1 MQFALAL
8 RCYPVLAKQR
18 KRRKRY
24 KRSLAPPDYAF
35 ILDTEVVP
43 DATQELT
50 FGSYRFLARNPDAEH
65 FTYDCIEEVLFHADD
80 APMHAIRRIHEYARA
95 HEAETVGLASRT
107 LRVLPVRDVVEE
119 LFIAAVRV
127 RALIVGFNLPFD
139 LSRLAFDAKEA
150 KKGARGG
157 FSFILSTYRD
167 EHGVIHE
174 NRYRPRIT
182 IKSIDSKRS
191 LKGLTHPNNPD
202 PADRTPDERRRPVKG
217 FYPAGNF
224 LDLRTLA
231 FALTDRGH
239 TLDSAC
245 EAFGV
250 ERKGDPGAHPGWE
263 FTPEYI
269 DYNRRDVRITGELM
283 AAMLREYARH
293 PIGVHAAE
301 VFSPATIG
309 RGYLDAMNIK
319 APLKRWPRFPKPE
332 LGITMS
338 TFYGGRTSARI
349 RRFLIPV
356 RYYDVTSMYP
366 SCNALLRTWDLLT
379 AADYQIDDV
388 TDRARELLGSLSL
401 DRLFDPVTWPEL
413 SFFAKLIPNGDILP
427 VRTKWNPGDA
437 RQIGINPLTTEDAVW
452 YAGPDLA
459 ASVLLSG
466 MVPQIEEAFAIVPK
480 RGKSGR
486 IVRCRG
492 LRPVKLL
499 DAVAIDPRRENFFTR
514 VIEARQLAKKDKEL
528 SDAERDRRDLGLKVI
543 ANASSYGILAQVD
556 PSDLPGRETAAVE
569 VHGALGSFPTT
580 TAKPERPGPYFFPP
594 IAALI
599 TAGARCMLAML
610 ERCVTDAGGTYA
622 MEDTDSMAIVATR
635 DGGLVPCPGGPHAWT
650 SEDAARYQGPNA
662 HAAREAVQA
671 LSFGDV
677 DEIAGRFESLN
688 PYDRAAVEGSILKI
702 EGINFADGQSRQL
715 WCYAISS
722 KRYSLYTLDEHGEP
736 HVARNNKGEAHCSEH
751 GLGHLLNPTN
761 IDSDDRQWIVRSW
774 ETIAREH
781 LGLSVEKPSWL
792 TRPALTQLA
801 ISTPYIR
808 RPFEADDDRLPYREC
823 IKPFNFLLAAHIAP
837 GGFPLRA
844 DKSRFL
850 LVAPYQRDPRQWPKL
865 RWTDVHDKTIYRATT
880 DRQRRVYDPGL
891 ALIETYEAALRDFRL
906 HPEAKSLCDG
916 LPCDEDHRNSTGV
929 LTRRAAI
936 IPRGLIENIGKE
948 SNELQQTP
956 GLTQEEDEVV
966 QVYRNRSDVPF
977 DRYRVLLRAIP
988 KRDLSSL
995 TKLSPGTIKM
1005 ARQRRA
1011 LPQPGNQQRLLRAIV
1026 TYFSE
1031 HSLPTFETI
1040 ERLDPA
1046 GIAEEISARAS
1057 AVTHAAQFSKAAI
1070 TMARAEIAAEY
1081 EGSIAVAIGL
1091 LGL

>member
-1 MQFALAL
+1 M
-8 RCYPVLAKQR
+8 
-18 KRRKRY
+18 
-24 KRSLAPPDYAF
+24 
-35 ILDTEVVP
+35 
-43 DATQELT
+43 
-50 FGSYRFLARNPDAEH
+50 PDAEQELYVRVVPFSRTESDAES

-80 APMHAIRRIHEYARA
+80 APADAIERLQAYGRT
-95 HEAETVGLASRT
+95 HEAETMALASRT
-107 LRVLPVRDVVEE
+107 LRIRPLSEVVEE

-139 LSRLAFDAKEA
+139 LSRLAFDATEA

-157 FSFILSTYRD
+157 FSFIHSTYRD
-167 EHGVIHE
+167 ENGVICE

-191 LKGLTHPNNPD
+191 LKSLTHPNDPD
-202 PADRTPDERRRPVKG
+202 PADRTPDERRKPVKG
-217 FYPAGNF
+217 FYPPGNF

-250 ERKGDPGAHPGWE
+250 ERKGDPGIHPGWD

-293 PIGVHAAE
+293 PIGVHAVE

-309 RGYLDAMNIK
+309 RGYLNAMNVK

-349 RRFLIPV
+349 RRFLVPV
-356 RYYDVTSMYP
+356 RYCDFTSMYP
-366 SCNALLRTWDLLT
+366 TCNALLRTWDLLT

-388 TDRARELLGSLSL
+388 TNRARELLAPLSL
-401 DRLFDPVTWPEL
+401 DRLFDSATWPEL
-413 SFFAKLIPNGDILP
+413 SFFAKLTPNGDILP

-466 MVPQIEEAFAIVPK
+466 KVPQIAEAFAIVPK

-486 IVRCRG
+486 ILRSRG
-492 LRPVKLL
+492 LRSVKLL
-499 DAVAIDPRRENFFTR
+499 DAIAIDPRRENFFTR
-514 VIEARQLAKKDKEL
+514 VIEARQLAKKDKAL

-543 ANASSYGILAQVD
+543 ANASSYGILAQMD
-556 PSDLPGRETAAVE
+556 PSDLPGREMAAVE
-569 VHGALGSFPTT
+569 VYGALGTFPTT

-599 TAGARCMLAML
+599 TAAARCMLAML

-650 SEDAARYQGPNA
+650 SDYAASYDGPNA

-671 LSFGDV
+671 LSFDDV

-688 PYDRAAVEGSILKI
+688 PYARGAVEDSILKI
-702 EGINFADGQSRQL
+702 EAINFADGQSRQL

-722 KRYSLYTLDEHGEP
+722 KRYALYTLDEHGEP
-736 HVARNNKGEAHCSEH
+736 HVARSSRGEAHCSEH

-761 IDSDDRQWIVRSW
+761 IDSDDRQWIVQSW

-781 LGLSVEKPSWL
+781 LGLPTDLPPWL
-792 TRPALTQLA
+792 MRPALTQLS
-801 ISTPYIR
+801 ISTPFIR
-808 RPFEADDDRLPYREC
+808 WPFEADDDRQRYRER

-837 GGFPLRA
+837 GGFPLGA

-850 LVAPYQRDPRQWPKL
+850 LVAGYQRDPRRWPKL
-865 RWTDVHDKTIYRATT
+865 RWTDVHSKTVYRATT
-880 DRQRRVYDPGL
+880 DRQRRVYDPSL
-891 ALIETYEAALRDFRL
+891 ALIQTYEVALTDFRL
-906 HPEAKSLCDG
+906 HPEAKSLCHG

-929 LTRRAAI
+929 LTRRPAFVA
-936 IPRGLIENIGKE
+936 RGLIENIGKE
-948 SNELQQTP
+948 SNELRQTP
-956 GLTQEEDEVV
+956 GLTQDEDEVV
-966 QVYRNRSDVPF
+966 QVYRDRSDVPF

-988 KRDLSSL
+988 KRDLTSL
-995 TKLSPGTIKM
+995 TKLSSGTIKM
-1005 ARQRRA
+1005 ARQGRT
-1011 LPQPGNQQRLLRAIV
+1011 LPQPANQQRLLRAIV
-1026 TYFSE
+1026 TYFSDQP
-1031 HSLPTFETI
+1031 LPTFERI
-1040 ERLDPA
+1040 EQLDPA
-1046 GIAEEISARAS
+1046 GIAEEIHARAS
-1057 AVTHAAQFSKAAI
+1057 AEMGPRGPSKAALA
-1070 TMARAEIAAEY
+1070 TARIEIVATYKEW
-1081 EGSIAVAIGL
+1081 IATAIGM

>member
-1 MQFALAL
+1 M
-8 RCYPVLAKQR
+8 
-18 KRRKRY
+18 
-24 KRSLAPPDYAF
+24 
-35 ILDTEVVP
+35 
-43 DATQELT
+43 T
-50 FGSYRFLARNPDAEH
+50 FGSYRFLARNPDAEP
-65 FTYDCIEEVLFHADD
+65 FTYDCVEEVLFHADD
-80 APMHAIRRIHEYARA
+80 APADAIGRLATYART
-95 HEAETVGLASRT
+95 HEAETTALGSRP
-107 LRVLPVRDVVEE
+107 LRVLPLSEVVEE
-119 LFIAAVRV
+119 LFIASVRI

-167 EHGVIHE
+167 ENSVFRE

-202 PADRTPDERRRPVKG
+202 PADRTPDERRKPVKG
-217 FYPAGNF
+217 FYPPGNF

-250 ERKGDPGAHPGWE
+250 ERKGDSGTHPGWE

-283 AAMLREYARH
+283 AATLREYARH
-293 PIGVHAAE
+293 PVGVHAVE

-309 RGYLDAMNIK
+309 RGYLSAMNVK

-349 RRFLIPV
+349 RRFLVPV
-356 RYYDVTSMYP
+356 RYCDFTSMYP
-366 SCNALLRTWDLLT
+366 TCNALLRTWDLLT

-388 TDRARELLGSLSL
+388 TDRARELLTSLSL
-401 DRLFDPVTWPEL
+401 NRLFDAATWPDL

-437 RQIGINPLTTEDAVW
+437 RQIGINPLTTEDAIW

-459 ASVLLSG
+459 ASALLSG
-466 MVPQIEEAFAIVPK
+466 KVPQIEEAFAIVPK

-486 IVRCRG
+486 ILRSRG

-499 DAVAIDPRRENFFTR
+499 DAIEIDPRRENFFTR

-543 ANASSYGILAQVD
+543 ANSSSYGILAQMD
-556 PSDLPGRETAAVE
+556 PSDLPSRETAAVE
-569 VHGALGSFPTT
+569 VYGALGTYPTT
-580 TAKPERPGPYFFPP
+580 TAKPERPGQYFFPP

-622 MEDTDSMAIVATR
+622 MEDTDSMAIVAMPER
-635 DGGLVPCPGGPHAWT
+635 RLIPCPGGPHPWAG
-650 SEDAARYQGPNA
+650 EDAARYDGPSA
-662 HAAREAVQA
+662 HTAREAVQA
-671 LSFGDV
+671 LSFADV
-677 DEIAGRFESLN
+677 DEIAARFQSLN
-688 PYDRAAVEGSILKI
+688 PYARAAVEDSILKI
-702 EGINFADGQSRQL
+702 EGINFADGRSRQL

-722 KRYSLYTLDEHGEP
+722 KRYALYTLDQHGEP
-736 HVARNNKGEAHCSEH
+736 HAARNSKGEAHCSEH

-761 IDSDDRQWIVRSW
+761 IDSEDRQWIVQSW

-781 LGLSVEKPSWL
+781 LGLPTDLPPWL
-792 TRPALTQLA
+792 ARPALTQLS

-808 RPFEADDDRLPYREC
+808 RPFETDDDRLAYREC

-837 GGFPLRA
+837 GGFPLGA
-844 DKSRFL
+844 DKSRLL
-850 LVAPYQRDPRQWPKL
+850 LVAGYQRDPRLWPKL
-865 RWTDVHDKTIYRATT
+865 RWTDVHSKTIYRATT
-880 DRQRRVYDPGL
+880 DRQRRVYDPSL
-891 ALIETYEAALRDFRL
+891 ALIQTYEVALTDFRL

-929 LTRRAAI
+929 LTRR
-936 IPRGLIENIGKE
+936 
-948 SNELQQTP
+948 
-956 GLTQEEDEVV
+956 
-966 QVYRNRSDVPF
+966 
-977 DRYRVLLRAIP
+977 
-988 KRDLSSL
+988 
-995 TKLSPGTIKM
+995 
-1005 ARQRRA
+1005 
-1011 LPQPGNQQRLLRAIV
+1011 
-1026 TYFSE
+1026 
-1031 HSLPTFETI
+1031 
-1040 ERLDPA
+1040 PA
-1046 GIAEEISARAS
+1046 
-1057 AVTHAAQFSKAAI
+1057 
-1070 TMARAEIAAEY
+1070 
-1081 EGSIAVAIGL
+1081 
-1091 LGL
+1091 